1 MIDSPIGNL
10 SINVAYYNKRHT
22 TINLMALCMLVGR
35 YPSNLFSK
43 GNVRRTF
50 PHIWVQIRVLCPY
63 LRDFCPIFGY
73 FVALEIEQFARA
85 HMRTNPKS
93 LIMTCI
99 LRCELE

>member
-73 FVALEIEQFARA
+73 FVALEIEHLRV
-85 HMRTNPKS
+85 RTCALIPKA
-93 LIMTCI
+93 
-99 LRCELE
+99 